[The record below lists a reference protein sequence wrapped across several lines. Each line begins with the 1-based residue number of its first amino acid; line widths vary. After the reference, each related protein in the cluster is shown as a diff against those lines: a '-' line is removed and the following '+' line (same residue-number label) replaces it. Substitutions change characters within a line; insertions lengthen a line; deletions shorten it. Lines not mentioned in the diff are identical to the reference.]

1 MLLDV
6 QNLTTRF
13 HTHDGEVCA
22 VNDVSFSIEAGE
34 CLGIVGESGSGKTQ
48 VFMSIMGL
56 LAKNGRVEGNVYFE
70 GQQIL
75 GLKPSEL
82 NTLRGVEFSM
92 IFQDPMTSLNPYL
105 KISKQMSEVLMEHRG
120 MSEEDAA
127 IAGIQML
134 EMVGIPEA
142 KQRYRMYPHE
152 FSGGMRQRVMI
163 AMALLCQPKLL
174 IADEPTTALDVTVQ
188 AQILE
193 LLARLG
199 RELNMATVMIT
210 HDLGVIAGVSDRVVV
225 MYGGRIVEQATVHEV
240 FSDPQHPYTQ
250 GLLNSMPR
258 LDDPGR
264 KTLHTIA
271 GQPPNLQNLP
281 QGCSF
286 APRCEYVMEKC
297 QLQPPTLTTFA
308 GGRKKACYLE
318 KLQ

>member
-22 VNDVSFSIEAGE
+22 VNDVSFSVKAGE

-56 LAKNGRVEGNVYFE
+56 LAKNGTTDGSVLFE
-70 GQQIL
+70 GKELL
-75 GLKPSEL
+75 GLNTAEL
-82 NTLRGVEFSM
+82 NKLRGVEFSM

-105 KISKQMSEVLMEHRG
+105 RISKQMSEVLVEHRG
-120 MSEEDAA
+120 MGEAEAA
-127 IAGIQML
+127 RVGIDML
-134 EMVGIPEA
+134 DLVGIPES
-142 KQRYRMYPHE
+142 KKRFRMYPHE

-163 AMALLCQPKLL
+163 AMSLLCQPKLL

-199 RELNMATVMIT
+199 KELDMATVMIT

-225 MYGGRIVEQATVHEV
+225 MYGGRIVEQATVSEIFH
-240 FSDPQHPYTQ
+240 DPQHPYTK
-250 GLLNSMPR
+250 GLLASMPR
-258 LDDPGR
+258 IDDPDGDG
-264 KTLHTIA
+264 LYTIP

-281 QGCSF
+281 TGCSF
-286 APRCEYVMEKC
+286 APRCVKVMDVC
-297 QLQPPTLTTFA
+297 QNVSPELRLV
-308 GGRKKACYLE
+308 GNKRKKACHLE
-318 KLQ
+318 KL